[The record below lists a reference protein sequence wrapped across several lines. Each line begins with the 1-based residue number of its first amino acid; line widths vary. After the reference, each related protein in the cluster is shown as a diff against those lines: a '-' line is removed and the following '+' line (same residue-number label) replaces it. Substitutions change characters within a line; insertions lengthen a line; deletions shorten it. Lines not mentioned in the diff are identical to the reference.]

1 MLRFNGNKIPLHLK
15 RFLLDV
21 RHLKHVYKHGKTNA
35 PTSEMVPHHSQVF
48 FEFTMWVKSKHR
60 TNTLDRALK
69 MITASNREKASFGL
83 AGKWW
88 LTWLSVQES
97 LPFNECLE
105 RNPCLRCFIFV
116 GSCLTR
122 MDLSHLRLRLSYNR
136 LFKAVMLLIQLSL
149 GSMQMC
155 VGQCEVN
162 QGSPVH
168 HRTQNSSSVSNPGML
183 SSWKCLMHILVN
195 VKWWSQQGNFN
206 FLLFKTLFSL
216 LYLSLSLA
224 LFH

>member
-1 MLRFNGNKIPLHLK
+1 MGREAYFVCLYWQHQTEKEKDSLRWVPIIPPLYKGSTALCLRLRCLSQQSFETAMLRFNGNKIPLHLK

-122 MDLSHLRLRLSYNR
+122 MDLSHLRLRLSYHR
-136 LFKAVMLLIQLSL
+136 LF
-149 GSMQMC
+149 
-155 VGQCEVN
+155 
-162 QGSPVH
+162 
-168 HRTQNSSSVSNPGML
+168 
-183 SSWKCLMHILVN
+183 
-195 VKWWSQQGNFN
+195 
-206 FLLFKTLFSL
+206 
-216 LYLSLSLA
+216 
-224 LFH
+224 